1 MIKEYVEAII
11 EYDLEIIEKYLH
23 ESCSLKLIRHGL
35 NLNKEEIIELLQYLF
50 EDTEN
55 NIIISKII
63 DFDKFSFVHSQLTF
77 KEHGQVTNRLEEC
90 ILFEWAEDK
99 IINIESYAELVVK
112 SEITQEWLKSLDMYS
127 DISNLIECS

>member
-1 MIKEYVEAII
+1 MCDFGSK
-11 EYDLEIIEKYLH
+11 K
-23 ESCSLKLIRHGL
+23 SLKRYWRPAFASSHVLRSPQSPGS
-35 NLNKEEIIELLQYLF
+35 EIIELLQYLF

-90 ILFEWAEDK
+90 ILFEWAENK
-99 IINIESYAELVVK
+99 IINIESYAELIVK
-112 SEITQEWLKSLDMYS
+112 SEITQEWLKSLNMHCNTN
-127 DISNLIECS
+127 NLIECS